1 MKGYYISEG
10 YMGLVGTK
18 YVLFVNEEEYLEF
31 VKEQNIKVG

>member
-1 MKGYYISEG
+1 MKGYYINEG

-31 VKEQNIKVG
+31 VREQNLKVG

>member
-31 VKEQNIKVG
+31 VREQSMKVG

>member
-31 VKEQNIKVG
+31 VREQNLKVG

>member
-10 YMGLVGTK
+10 YMGLVGKK

-31 VKEQNIKVG
+31 VKEQNLKVG

>member
-31 VKEQNIKVG
+31 LKEQNLKVG

>member
-31 VKEQNIKVG
+31 VKEQNLKVR

>member
-31 VKEQNIKVG
+31 VKEQNVKVG